1 MKEKKVSGSRVHKIV
16 LICVS
21 VFSLVLLILTLM
33 ERAGLRLT
41 AAARRYGGTD
51 GHGQRT
57 VPQPDRAD
65 DAQARFR
72 VGEKG
77 QVDAPENAQRCA
89 QEKRNHDKKVHL

>member
-1 MKEKKVSGSRVHKIV
+1 MAPQ
-16 LICVS
+16 
-21 VFSLVLLILTLM
+21 
-33 ERAGLRLT
+33 RAGLRLT
-41 AAARRYGGTD
+41 AAARRHSGTD

-65 DAQARFR
+65 NAQARFR

-89 QEKRNHDKKVHL
+89 QEKRNHDKEVHL